1 MRTYRLLPAPVVLL
15 AASQGS
21 MIALQAMQTP
31 RDVFLGYTASGL
43 ATVLAGV
50 PLTRYWGL
58 PGAAVGILI
67 SYLTFLIIIVYRCRA
82 RLRQPLA
89 IGSQA

>member
-1 MRTYRLLPAPVVLL
+1 
-15 AASQGS
+15 
-21 MIALQAMQTP
+21 
-31 RDVFLGYTASGL
+31 VFLGYAASAL

-58 PGAAVGILI
+58 PGAALGILI
-67 SYLTFLIIIVYRCRA
+67 SYLTFFVVIACRCRA

-89 IGSQA
+89 IESQA